1 MQPTLAEDPAHAG
14 HGRGAGKCSSA
25 FYNVIG
31 SDGSDSA
38 VGDEGGIRRTAGISA
53 GPLRR
58 SGIVSRR
65 EGKGSS
71 W

>member
-38 VGDEGGIRRTAGISA
+38 VGDEGGVRTAGISA
-53 GPLRR
+53 GPLRG